1 MQENAE
7 EFTVAVKLRLV
18 RIGKKK
24 QPTYRLVAAD
34 SRSPRNGRFIEIVGT
49 YAPRGRSLAEPDA
62 VVEIDNAKGRQVAVP
77 GRHADRAGREAA
89 EAVGCAR
96 RVRASAKAAR
106 VTRRAGRR
114 LGRDDVNTDRR
125 HRRARRTTTPATGS
139 RGGRRLA
146 VVTYLVDSITSDPD
160 AVVINTEERGDSVRF
175 RIHVAPDDM
184 GRVIGR
190 RGRVAQ
196 AIRTVVA
203 AAGARDGVQT
213 SVDIVDD

>member
-1 MQENAE
+1 MTDDLA
-7 EFTVAVKLRLV
+7 L
-18 RIGKKK
+18 
-24 QPTYRLVAAD
+24 D
-34 SRSPRNGRFIEIVGT
+34 SDE
-49 YAPRGRSLAEPDA
+49 
-62 VVEIDNAKGRQVAVP
+62 
-77 GRHADRAGREAA
+77 
-89 EAVGCAR
+89 
-96 RVRASAKAAR
+96 
-106 VTRRAGRR
+106 
-114 LGRDDVNTDRR
+114 DVNTIDDVDDHDDDAGNRVSGG
-125 HRRARRTTTPATGS
+125 TP
-139 RGGRRLA
+139 LA
-146 VVTYLVDSITSDPD
+146 VVTYLVTSITSDPD

>member
-1 MQENAE
+1 VSDELA
-7 EFTVAVKLRLV
+7 L
-18 RIGKKK
+18 
-24 QPTYRLVAAD
+24 D
-34 SRSPRNGRFIEIVGT
+34 SPEDINTIDDDDHEYDDAGNRVSGGT
-49 YAPRGRSLAEPDA
+49 P
-62 VVEIDNAKGRQVAVP
+62 
-77 GRHADRAGREAA
+77 
-89 EAVGCAR
+89 
-96 RVRASAKAAR
+96 
-106 VTRRAGRR
+106 
-114 LGRDDVNTDRR
+114 
-125 HRRARRTTTPATGS
+125 
-139 RGGRRLA
+139 LA
-146 VVTYLVDSITSDPD
+146 VVSYLVSSITSEPD

>member
-1 MQENAE
+1 MNDDLALDTDEDVNS
-7 EFTVAVKLRLV
+7 
-18 RIGKKK
+18 IGDE
-24 QPTYRLVAAD
+24 AD
-34 SRSPRNGRFIEIVGT
+34 H
-49 YAPRGRSLAEPDA
+49 D
-62 VVEIDNAKGRQVAVP
+62 
-77 GRHADRAGREAA
+77 
-89 EAVGCAR
+89 
-96 RVRASAKAAR
+96 
-106 VTRRAGRR
+106 
-114 LGRDDVNTDRR
+114 DDVGNRVVGG
-125 HRRARRTTTPATGS
+125 TP
-139 RGGRRLA
+139 LA
-146 VVTYLVDSITSDPD
+146 VVTYLVSSIAADPD